1 MATLSGNSSSD
12 IRIVAPKAR
21 PVAGAGLSGS
31 VWLDWFL
38 VVSRNWAFTAAL
50 VRRDVAV
57 RYRGSALGIA
67 WLVGIPLAMM
77 ATYLAVFAGVFS
89 VRFGGSGLARTAFAI
104 WIGTLG
110 WQILSESIG
119 RSATIL
125 FDNMP
130 YVKRIPFPL
139 AILPIMPLLTA
150 CIGGAVS
157 LALFVV
163 AYVTVLGEIPATWL
177 LAPVVF
183 APLLLI
189 GAGTTWII
197 AGLGAFVRDFKHVV
211 PLSMSL
217 LLFLTP
223 VLYPLSAAPARIAGY
238 VSLNPLGPVFEAMRQ
253 VMVFG
258 VVPPADALILHFII
272 AVLYAIAGY
281 ATFRSREW
289 EYADVV

>member
-1 MATLSGNSSSD
+1 MAELD
-12 IRIVAPKAR
+12 EYADVRIVAPKSR
-21 PVAGAGLSGS
+21 PVAGTQLSGS
-31 VWLDWFL
+31 VWFDWLL
-38 VVSRNWAFTAAL
+38 VVWRNRAFTAAL

-57 RYRGSALGIA
+57 RYRGSALGMA

-77 ATYLAVFAGVFS
+77 ATYLTVFAGMFS
-89 VRFGGSGLARTAFAI
+89 VRFGDGGLARTAFAI
-104 WIGTLG
+104 WAGTLG
-110 WQILSESIG
+110 WQILSEAVG

-139 AILPIMPLLTA
+139 AILPVMPLLTA

-157 LALFVV
+157 LALFIA
-163 AYVTVLGEIPATWL
+163 AYVAVFREIPVTWL
-177 LAPVVF
+177 LAPAAF

-189 GAGTTWII
+189 GAGTAWIV
-197 AGLGAFVRDFKHVV
+197 AGLGTFVRDLKHVV

-223 VLYPLSAAPARIAGY
+223 VLYPLSAAPPKIAAY
-238 VSLNPLGPVFEAMRQ
+238 VSLNPLGPVFETMRQ

-258 VVPPADALILHFII
+258 TAPPVSAMALHAGL
-272 AVLYAIAGY
+272 ATLYAIAGY
-281 ATFRSREW
+281 AIFRSREW